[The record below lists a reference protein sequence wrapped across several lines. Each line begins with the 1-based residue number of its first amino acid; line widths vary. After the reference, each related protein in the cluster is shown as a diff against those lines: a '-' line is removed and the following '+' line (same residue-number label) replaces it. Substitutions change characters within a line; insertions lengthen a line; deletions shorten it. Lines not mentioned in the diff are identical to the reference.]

1 MLPMPFPTRRHTIAQ
16 DRLSDVLREQL
27 GRPRQ
32 LLLGRARLG
41 GELGEGAFHESF
53 RLPAGPLQALLPVAQ
68 RRSPVRL
75 LEAVYF
81 LPRSLERRLILSR
94 FGLRS
99 RRLLAGPGQSTSR
112 RFLALSEDPGQWLE
126 KKPVQD
132 HHEEKNEDDR
142 GEALDKKVRKL
153 A

>member
-1 MLPMPFPTRRHTIAQ
+1 M
-16 DRLSDVLREQL
+16 
-27 GRPRQ
+27 
-32 LLLGRARLG
+32 
-41 GELGEGAFHESF
+41 
-53 RLPAGPLQALLPVAQ
+53 QALLPVAQ

-81 LPRSLERRLILSR
+81 LPRSLERGLILSR

-99 RRLLAGPGQSTSR
+99 RCLLARAGHSPSR
-112 RFLALSEDPGQWLE
+112 RFRALSEDPGQRLE

-132 HHEEKNEDDR
+132 HHEEKDDDDR